1 MSFAQEFAVSCLSAS
16 LAHIP
21 HHPLYTLKSQMM
33 FYGRDF
39 SFFSFM
45 RRTKVTKGT
54 FLFQGLVPRT
64 FGIAPE
70 KALKMQAWVLVGRW
84 VDRHVDKPTITKWLM
99 AGAAAGAATTLIGC
113 PSERAMVLAHIQ
125 KKGFMDVIKN
135 TGIRG
140 LYHGFEPTIYR
151 DISFNMAFFTIR
163 EIFVRVYR
171 NHYAKDPNP
180 FQRTLMG
187 IISGTLASVVAC
199 PFDVVKTRIQGKDL
213 KSASAKQSDWAL
225 KLMLDIARREGPRHL
240 MKGLGPRLIAVP
252 SYMSVFYV
260 VNEELEWHLLSKRL
274 TN

>member
-1 MSFAQEFAVSCLSAS
+1 
-16 LAHIP
+16 
-21 HHPLYTLKSQMM
+21 
-33 FYGRDF
+33 
-39 SFFSFM
+39 
-45 RRTKVTKGT
+45 
-54 FLFQGLVPRT
+54 
-64 FGIAPE
+64 
-70 KALKMQAWVLVGRW
+70 
-84 VDRHVDKPTITKWLM
+84 
-99 AGAAAGAATTLIGC
+99 
-113 PSERAMVLAHIQ
+113 MVLAHIQ

-213 KSASAKQSDWAL
+213 KSASGKAICGLCTCVLCVVTCFPVHVEALPVGVVMRRQLTEHMICLIDWLRARDKQ
-225 KLMLDIARREGPRHL
+225 KLR
-240 MKGLGPRLIAVP
+240 V
-252 SYMSVFYV
+252 YV
-260 VNEELEWHLLSKRL
+260 IVYILHACLVSNDVGRGFH
-274 TN
+274 